1 MKFHLCKGLPEARL
15 EGCNDLD
22 YLMRKSEYTIEYI
35 GLKLESFERG
45 KAACIYFT
53 REVFSSFILLFFFEI
68 VWSIASNQVY
78 FITEKGER
86 I

>member
-1 MKFHLCKGLPEARL
+1 MLEASL
-15 EGCNDLD
+15 EGCNDLY
-22 YLMRKSEYTIEYI
+22 YLIRESEYTIEYI

-45 KAACIYFT
+45 KAACTYFT
-53 REVFSSFILLFFFEI
+53 REVFSSFILSFFFEI

-78 FITEKGER
+78 FITENGEH